1 MLGVVASMLAAV
13 CKQMQQLP
21 AVLGAGVHVIVER
34 IQPVTLCKLQG
45 DHV

>member
-1 MLGVVASMLAAV
+1 MFGVVASMLAVV

-21 AVLGAGVHVIVER
+21 AMLEPGAHIIVER
-34 IQPVTLCKLQG
+34 IQPVRLCKLKG